1 MEQVKKTH
9 WKLLINPDYIGAY
22 SLSGM
27 NEMTVQ
33 ITKVVREIVVGNGGK
48 KEECSVAYL
57 QGQKPFILNRT
68 NQKMISK
75 VLGSPYI
82 EDWAGH
88 WITIYPTTTTVAGE
102 VTECLRV
109 RPTKP
114 VLADIS
120 KEIEADIS
128 ALNKCTTLS
137 ELQNVYKALKHKAD
151 NKVIAVKDK
160 LKTELK

>member
-1 MEQVKKTH
+1 MRLYKD
-9 WKLLINPDYIGAY
+9 I
-22 SLSGM
+22 
-27 NEMTVQ
+27 VQ
-33 ITKVVREIVVGNGGK
+33 NSEDWFAIRYGKVGGSTMKDLMAK

-120 KEIEADIS
+120 KEIEADIN